1 MSLLLA
7 RTHEKKERLH
17 FWSLAAKAWVTNEGK
32 GPSPHYTSPLFA
44 TGDYI
49 MCPCIFCQL

>member
-49 MCPCIFCQL
+49 MCPCIFC